1 MTIPISFYYY
11 LKYNEDCKDIQ
22 LFYKTFENKLS
33 SLPKNTVSSKKIIKI
48 LQIQSNIE
56 FEIFTNVFNQYY
68 KFKLLS

>member
-11 LKYNEDCKDIQ
+11 LKYNEDSYDIQ

-33 SLPKNTVSSKKIIKI
+33 FLPKNIISSKKIIKI
-48 LQIQSNIE
+48 LEIQSNIQ

-68 KFKLLS
+68 IFKLLS

>member
-11 LKYNEDCKDIQ
+11 LKYNEDCNDIQ

-33 SLPKNTVSSKKIIKI
+33 LLPKNIVSSKKIMKI
-48 LQIQSNIE
+48 LEIQSPIE
-56 FEIFTNVFNQYY
+56 FQIFTNVFNQYY